1 MIKLKTITGKE
12 FLLNCDLIYR
22 VDTEY
27 DTIITLL
34 GGNTLRVRD
43 TADEIQKKV
52 ILFKREVMNP
62 FERKSE

>member
-12 FLLNCDLIYR
+12 FLLNADLIYR

-27 DTIITLL
+27 DTIITLI
-34 GGNTLRVRD
+34 GGKTVRVQD
-43 TADEIQKKV
+43 SPDEIQAKV
-52 ILFKREVMNP
+52 IAFKREVMKP

>member
-27 DTIITLL
+27 DTIITLI

>member
-27 DTIITLL
+27 DTIITLI
-34 GGNTLRVRD
+34 GGKTLRVRD